1 MAQRDNYWDFMSNR
15 NQMDREGMMRM
26 NESPVETKVRHLE
39 KRIEALEKK
48 LSAKE
53 YMEGQLSLGG

>member
-1 MAQRDNYWDFMSNR
+1 
-15 NQMDREGMMRM
+15 MDREGMMRM

-39 KRIEALEKK
+39 KRIETLEKK